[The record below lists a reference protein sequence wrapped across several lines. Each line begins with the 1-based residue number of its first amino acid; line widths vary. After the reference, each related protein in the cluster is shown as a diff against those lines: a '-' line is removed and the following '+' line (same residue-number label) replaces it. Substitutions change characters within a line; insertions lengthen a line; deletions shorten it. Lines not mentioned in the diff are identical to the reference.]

1 MSEVVEEPRV
11 AATEVK
17 VPQVVVKVDQEVVV
31 VKVDQVAVKVD
42 QEVVAVKVDQVAGG
56 MEEVVKVVVVMAGVA
71 WVVMPFFPMHSGVH
85 HFSMM
90 SLR

>member
-17 VPQVVVKVDQEVVV
+17 VPQVVVKVDQ
-31 VKVDQVAVKVD
+31 VAVKVD
-42 QEVVAVKVDQVAGG
+42 REVVAVKVDQVAGG
-56 MEEVVKVVVVMAGVA
+56 MAGVA

>member
-1 MSEVVEEPRV
+1 MTA

-17 VPQVVVKVDQEVVV
+17 VPQVVVKVDQ
-31 VKVDQVAVKVD
+31 VAVK
-42 QEVVAVKVDQVAGG
+42 ADQVAGG
-56 MEEVVKVVVVMAGVA
+56 MEEVVKVVVVMAGGA

>member
-1 MSEVVEEPRV
+1 MTA

-17 VPQVVVKVDQEVVV
+17 VPQVVVKVDQ
-31 VKVDQVAVKVD
+31 VAVK
-42 QEVVAVKVDQVAGG
+42 ADQVAGG
-56 MEEVVKVVVVMAGVA
+56 MEEVVKVVVVA

>member
-17 VPQVVVKVDQEVVV
+17 VPQVVVKVDQVAVV
-31 VKVDQVAVKVD
+31 VKVDQVAVK
-42 QEVVAVKVDQVAGG
+42 ADQVAGG
-56 MEEVVKVVVVMAGVA
+56 MEEVVKVVVVA

>member
-1 MSEVVEEPRV
+1 VEELTA

-17 VPQVVVKVDQEVVV
+17 VPQVVVKVDQVAVV
-31 VKVDQVAVKVD
+31 VKVDQVAVK
-42 QEVVAVKVDQVAGG
+42 ADQVAGG
-56 MEEVVKVVVVMAGVA
+56 MEEVVKVVVVA